1 MLSRTADHI
10 FWMARYLER
19 VDNTVRLLSVCSS
32 TAPMSN
38 DENVI
43 QNSWRSVLE
52 TLETYEEYQQT
63 EQELN
68 AKSVVHYV
76 VANTDYA
83 SSVISCLTSAREN
96 VRAIRGTL
104 SSDVWEAINGT
115 WIDLQRQLKNQ
126 ALTKDP
132 SRLFDWISGRIS
144 FINGVIQG
152 TMLRNEAYHFMRLG
166 TFLERAD
173 NTARMLNV
181 RFFLDEQS
189 SSAESKNINKVY
201 HWSAVLRSLSSLEIY
216 RHVMRDTID
225 SNRVIELIVLQRNM
239 PHSLAYATKGIYD
252 KLRALGNHH
261 SSETE
266 RIAGKLE
273 AKLRFMSIQE
283 IQEQGVQ
290 EFLTEFLEEIQYIGL
305 GISNDFLWPSEAI

>member
-201 HWSAVLRSLSSLEIY
+201 HWSAVLRIICC
-216 RHVMRDTID
+216 HV
-225 SNRVIELIVLQRNM
+225 
-239 PHSLAYATKGIYD
+239 YA
-252 KLRALGNHH
+252 
-261 SSETE
+261 
-266 RIAGKLE
+266 
-273 AKLRFMSIQE
+273 Q
-283 IQEQGVQ
+283 
-290 EFLTEFLEEIQYIGL
+290 
-305 GISNDFLWPSEAI
+305 